1 MDGTCEWI
9 GVEAWR
15 SFQIFVEVRGGRRA
29 APATSVSRYSSEA
42 SVLSLVSLG
51 GKGGKG
57 S

>member
-42 SVLSLVSLG
+42 SVLVSLG